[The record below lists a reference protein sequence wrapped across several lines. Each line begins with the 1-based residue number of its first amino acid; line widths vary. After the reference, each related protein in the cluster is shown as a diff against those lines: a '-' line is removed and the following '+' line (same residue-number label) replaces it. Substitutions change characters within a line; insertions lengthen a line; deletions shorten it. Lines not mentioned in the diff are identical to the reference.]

1 MYTVWLQLSVRRP
14 ARRLWCFCSMIRAT
28 NCRQRQLGL
37 NAETEQAGPGAC
49 HELGY
54 DRPVRRNR
62 PQANS
67 ARRGIVSPRGSPSGR
82 RQRGFCPGFP
92 AKGLR
97 TRAKAG
103 SMVSAAHQR
112 SVTMAPTRSSN
123 HLLTCKIRSH
133 STPVCSHTQPR
144 CVTLEPGLD
153 GGHNAASS

>member
-14 ARRLWCFCSMIRAT
+14 ARRLWRFCSMIRAT

-67 ARRGIVSPRGSPSGR
+67 ARRRTCRPAA
-82 RQRGFCPGFP
+82 QRGFCPGFP

-112 SVTMAPTRSSN
+112 SVIMAPTRSSN
-123 HLLTCKIRSH
+123 HLLTCKIRSR